1 MSEAPPLG
9 AAAEPEADPLS
20 VSLVSF
26 CTSRKKLALRRNL
39 GRTIRGA
46 LPPAGAGTGTYRA
59 VGSAGRRGII
69 TDKVFT
75 R

>member
-1 MSEAPPLG
+1 MSKAPPLG
-9 AAAEPEADPLS
+9 AEAEPEAHPLS

-46 LPPAGAGTGTYRA
+46 LPVCRDETRHPPAKIP
-59 VGSAGRRGII
+59 GIWG
-69 TDKVFT
+69 
-75 R
+75 